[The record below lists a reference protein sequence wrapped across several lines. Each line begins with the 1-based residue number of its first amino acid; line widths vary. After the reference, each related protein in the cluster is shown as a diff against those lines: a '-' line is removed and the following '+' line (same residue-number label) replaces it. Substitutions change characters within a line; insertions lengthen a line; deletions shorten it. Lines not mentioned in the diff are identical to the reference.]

1 MWRSTQ
7 SLIYKLEDLS
17 LVSLTLAMLFMAI
30 AQIILRNG
38 FDSSWLWAENALRIT
53 VLWLALLGAM
63 RATRAEGH
71 ISIDILQRYWRTGGA
86 KFAEAL
92 VLVISAVICLLTAYH
107 SQEIIQLEYEDAT
120 LAFLSVPVWF
130 CQAMIP
136 AALVIIALR
145 LLSQAI
151 GLLFNAKS

>member
-1 MWRSTQ
+1 MWSKTQ
-7 SLIYKLEDLS
+7 AAIYRLEDFT
-17 LVSLTLAMLFMAI
+17 LVSLTLSMLFMAI

-71 ISIDILQRYWRTGGA
+71 ISIDILHRYWNSGSA
-86 KFAEAL
+86 KIAEAIVML
-92 VLVISAVICLLTAYH
+92 ASAAICLIAAYH
-107 SQEIIQLEYEDAT
+107 SQEIILLELEDAS

-136 AALVIIALR
+136 AALIIIALR
-145 LLSQAI
+145 LITQAI